1 MPHRQNVMPQKL
13 TSCLTGYGIA
23 ALAVAT
29 ACLLTHVLWPAIAP
43 ASTSIFFAAVMC
55 ASWFGGV
62 GPGLV
67 ASVWSLLLNDYFFA
81 APFYNVQFG
90 GANLTRAAVFIWVA
104 LLISLLNGV
113 RKRLHNELQVALAQ
127 VKLLNGLLPICADCK
142 MIRDERGRW
151 WQMEVYISEHS
162 EARFSHGCCPACFKK
177 QYPQSYEKYSKQH
190 LEGNDLVSP

>member
-1 MPHRQNVMPQKL
+1 MSQKL
-13 TSCLTGYGIA
+13 TAYLSGYGVA
-23 ALAVAT
+23 ALSVA
-29 ACLLTHVLWPAIAP
+29 AAGLLTHVLWPSIAP
-43 ASTSIFFAAVMC
+43 ASTSMFFAAVMC

-67 ASVWSLLLNDYFFA
+67 ASFWSLLLNDYFFVE
-81 APFYNVQFG
+81 PLHTVQFS

-113 RKRLHNELQVALAQ
+113 RKRLHNELQAALTQ

-142 MIRDERGRW
+142 KIRDEQGRW

-162 EARFSHGCCPACFKK
+162 EARFSHGCCPDCFKR
-177 QYPQSYEKYSKQH
+177 QYPQSFERYSKQH
-190 LEGNDLVSP
+190 LEGNNLVNPRAR